1 MKNVGQSIERV
12 EDLTL
17 LRGAGQFA
25 DDMAEPIGC
34 CYAAF
39 LRSPIAHAK
48 IRSID
53 KEKAEA
59 SHGIIT
65 VITGNDILSLTK
77 PFISGVKV
85 NAPQYAL
92 ATDTV
97 RSVSYTHLT
106 LPTKRKV

>member
-17 LRGAGQFA
+17 LRGEGQFG

-39 LRSPIAHAK
+39 LRSPIAHAN
-48 IRSID
+48 ILNID
-53 KEKAEA
+53 KERAEA
-59 SHGIIT
+59 LPGIIT
-65 VITGNDILSLTK
+65 VITGTDILSLTK

-85 NAPQYAL
+85 DAPPIC
-92 ATDTV
+92 TC
-97 RSVSYTHLT
+97 H
-106 LPTKRKV
+106 